1 MKRKILVA
9 VAVTATLLVA
19 TQVAQ
24 AEWLTASEI
33 RSAVLGK
40 TCNAANG
47 NRITFGSRYTVKD
60 SAGPTYSGSWKI
72 VNQGIV
78 VNFTKAVGADP
89 KWRPHTKNF
98 GIGRGGDQ
106 LYIGTVPMECRRG
119 K

>member
-1 MKRKILVA
+1 MKKFLVA
-9 VAVTATLLVA
+9 AAAAVATLAVA
-19 TQVAQ
+19 PAAQ
-24 AEWLTASEI
+24 AEWLTASQV
-33 RSAVLGK
+33 RSAVAGK
-40 TCNAANG
+40 TCKAENG
-47 NRITFGSRYTVKD
+47 NEITFGSRYTVKD
-60 SAGPTYSGSWKI
+60 RAGPTYSGSWKI

-98 GIGRGGDQ
+98 GIGRRGDQ